1 MIGGGIAGITAAY
14 HLAKKGHSVA
24 VVEKGYVA
32 GEQSSRNWGWC
43 RQQNRDLREL
53 PLAQRA
59 VDMWSGLNEELGAE
73 TGFRRTG
80 LIYVTTSQGDLD
92 RWAGWADKA
101 REMQMRS
108 HVLSSAEA
116 KAMTPGSTG
125 TWIGGI
131 HSPTDGRAEPALAV
145 PAIAEGARRLGA
157 TIHQD
162 CAARGLERRPDGLG
176 RGHRERH
183 DPHQRRVG
191 RRWRLDLDVLPP
203 SRHRHAAGRRALDL
217 VLHGAGA

>member
-1 MIGGGIAGITAAY
+1 MSPPVTRIASDATLPPSADVVVIGGGIAGITAAY

-108 HVLSSAEA
+108 HVLSAAEE
-116 KAMTPGSTG
+116 
-125 TWIGGI
+125 I
-131 HSPTDGRAEPALAV
+131 GRAS
-145 PAIAEGARRLGA
+145 
-157 TIHQD
+157 
-162 CAARGLERRPDGLG
+162 C
-176 RGHRERH
+176 RER
-183 DPHQRRVG
+183 VCE
-191 RRWRLDLDVLPP
+191 
-203 SRHRHAAGRRALDL
+203 L
-217 VLHGAGA
+217 V